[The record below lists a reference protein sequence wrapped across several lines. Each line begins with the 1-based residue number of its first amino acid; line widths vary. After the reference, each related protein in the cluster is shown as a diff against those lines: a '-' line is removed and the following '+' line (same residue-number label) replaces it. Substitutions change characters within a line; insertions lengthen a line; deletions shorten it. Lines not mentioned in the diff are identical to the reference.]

1 MRVMDMRVIDMSSR
15 VDTTVTEH
23 MVSYTM
29 EEMMADGTIPR
40 WYDTDGI
47 PISHILGNDRIDRY
61 ADRLGIDPSS
71 HEWLSLVIRVA
82 RSLC

>member
-1 MRVMDMRVIDMSSR
+1 MRAI
-15 VDTTVTEH
+15 VDNTSNRAVTEH

-47 PISHILGNDRIDRY
+47 PISHIIGNDRIDRY

-71 HEWLSLVIRVA
+71 HEWVSLVIRVA
-82 RSLC
+82 SSLC